1 MSFEKIISIPGLS
14 GLFRMVAQMRN
25 GGFVVESL
33 ADARRIPVS
42 STQRII
48 MLKDIAVYTHG
59 DDMPLY
65 KVFKMMKE
73 QDEFSSSV
81 SPKAEPADLR
91 TAMKKIMPEFD
102 DERVHASDIRKMFI
116 WYNLVKDIIG
126 TPEAEESMREVL
138 GETTDAGQEQPAE
151 AVVAEAIVA
160 EAAPA
165 PKATRKKKAEPVE
178 EAVVGEAPVK
188 KARKTAKT
196 KE

>member
-25 GGFVVESL
+25 GGFIVESL

-73 QDEFSSSV
+73 HDGLASSV

-91 TAMKKIMPEFD
+91 KAMKEIMPEFD
-102 DERVHASDIRKMFI
+102 EERVHASDIRKMFI
-116 WYNLVKDIIG
+116 WYNLVKDIVG
-126 TPEAEESMREVL
+126 SPEAEESMREVL
-138 GETTDAGQEQPAE
+138 GEAAPEPEPVVEAIAE
-151 AVVAEAIVA
+151 A
-160 EAAPA
+160 AAPA
-165 PKATRKKKAEPVE
+165 PKATRKKKAEA
-178 EAVVGEAPVK
+178 AVDGAETEAPVK
-188 KARKTAKT
+188 KPRKTAKA

>member
-1 MSFEKIISIPGLS
+1 
-14 GLFRMVAQMRN
+14 MVAQMRN

-73 QDEFSSSV
+73 QDGFSSSV

-91 TAMKKIMPEFD
+91 SAMKKIMPEFD

-116 WYNLVKDIIG
+116 WYNLVKEIIG

-138 GETTDAGQEQPAE
+138 GEASGTGQEQTAE
-151 AVVAEAIVA
+151 IVEAEV
-160 EAAPA
+160 APA
-165 PKATRKKKAEPVE
+165 PKTAKKKKSEATEVVAE
-178 EAVVGEAPVK
+178 EAPVK
-188 KARKTAKT
+188 KARKTAKA

>member
-25 GGFVVESL
+25 GGFIVESL
-33 ADARRIPVS
+33 ADSRRIPVS

-73 QDEFSSSV
+73 QDGFASAV

-91 TAMKKIMPEFD
+91 SAMKKIMPEFD
-102 DERVHASDIRKMFI
+102 EDRVHASDIRKMFV
-116 WYNLVKDIIG
+116 WYNLVKEIVG

-138 GETTDAGQEQPAE
+138 GETSSETSSEAE
-151 AVVAEAIVA
+151 PIA
-160 EAAPA
+160 EAAAEAAATATA
-165 PKATRKKKAEPVE
+165 PKAPRKKKSETATVEAE
-178 EAVVGEAPVK
+178 GEAPAK
-188 KARKTAKT
+188 KPRKTAKA